1 MIRENALFMLVKGE
15 IEYRTAKYAECLKT
29 MEVAFEI
36 PGVKDLAKP
45 AAQKLQ
51 KQKTMKTNPKP

>member
-1 MIRENALFMLVKGE
+1 MLVKGE